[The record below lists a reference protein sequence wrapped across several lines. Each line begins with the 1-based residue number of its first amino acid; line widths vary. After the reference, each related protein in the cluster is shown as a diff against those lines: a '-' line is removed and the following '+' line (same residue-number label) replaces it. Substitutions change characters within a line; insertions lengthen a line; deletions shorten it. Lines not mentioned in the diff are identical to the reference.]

1 MSQGNGVVVVIPAR
15 FASTRFPGKP
25 LHILAGK
32 PLIQHVYERAK
43 ALEHQVD
50 AIIVATDHEGI
61 KTTCNS
67 FGATVCMTANTHET
81 GSDRLA
87 EVATHYDWSD
97 QTIVVNLQGD
107 EPLTPL
113 VNLEQLI
120 ANMQRY
126 QEVAIATLAT
136 PVQSLEE
143 FNNPNCVKVVR
154 DNTGKALYF
163 SRAPIPHQR
172 DGMTTPLHEYA
183 LRHIGMY
190 AYRVGFLKAYPHLR
204 PAALES
210 LEKLEQLRAL
220 ANGFSIHV
228 DIAHENPGRGVDTP
242 ADAIHL
248 ESLLNC

>member
-1 MSQGNGVVVVIPAR
+1 MSHGVVVVIPAR

-25 LHILAGK
+25 LHVLAGK

-43 ALEHQVD
+43 ALENQVD
-50 AIIVATDHEGI
+50 AIIVATDHAGIRATCEG
-61 KTTCNS
+61 
-67 FGATVCMTANTHET
+67 FGATVCMTATTHAT

-87 EVATHYDWSD
+87 EVAAHYQWSD

-126 QEVAIATLAT
+126 PEVAIATLAT
-136 PVQSLEE
+136 PIQSLEE

-154 DNTGKALYF
+154 DNAGKALYF
-163 SRAPIPHQR
+163 SRASIPHQR
-172 DGMTTPLHEYA
+172 DGWDLALSDYA

-190 AYRVGFLKAYPHLR
+190 AYRVSFLKAYPQLQ
-204 PAALES
+204 PVILES

-228 DIAHENPGRGVDTP
+228 DIAQENPGMGVDTP
-242 ADAIHL
+242 ADALTI
-248 ESLLNC
+248 ENLLNC